1 MGLSLRILALM
12 AIAPA
17 YAADLND
24 VEWMLGCWQSADGQ
38 ALEVWVKVSETSF
51 TGFGVAVSGGEFVFY
66 ELLRVDSTARGA
78 LTYTAYPMGEA
89 PTVFTATELR
99 DERVVFTNPDHD
111 FPQKITYSREGDALS
126 AATSSLDGKGRQSFD
141 KVACD

>member
-38 ALEVWVKVSETSF
+38 ALEVWVRDSETSF

-78 LTYTAYPMGEA
+78 LRYTAYPMGRT

-99 DERVVFTNPDHD
+99 KGRVVFANPDHD
-111 FPQKITYSREGDALS
+111 YPQKITYIRKDDALS
-126 AATSSLDGKGRQSFD
+126 AGTSTLDGQGRQSFE